1 MGWFCTSYCIG
12 TTYAVELLSG
22 ETIHLMPNRL
32 ITSIRQVLE
41 EKIMLNKVLLSVAVA
56 GMSNLALAENPVLVQ
71 APVEKV
77 FVPAGFDDN
86 DKVEV
91 IVHGHFNSSCYKMGP
106 VSASVDEAKKKV
118 TLNAQA
124 FYYAGATCIQMITP
138 FIKSVELDRHL
149 VSGSYTIAVAGRPS
163 VEASQLRVAKSTRP
177 DADDYL
183 YAAVNS
189 VSVEAGLD
197 GAREIVLKGQH
208 PYLLDGCVKFDD
220 VKSYVGSDKTIVVQP
235 VTRIVYG
242 DECRGAVNNRFE
254 VRSKFG
260 GDLAQGEY
268 LLHVRVLDG
277 NAVNQFLKLD

>member
-1 MGWFCTSYCIG
+1 M
-12 TTYAVELLSG
+12 L
-22 ETIHLMPNRL
+22 
-32 ITSIRQVLE
+32 RQVMISL
-41 EKIMLNKVLLSVAVA
+41 AVA
-56 GMSNLALAENPVLVQ
+56 GMSGLALAENPVLVQ

-106 VSASVDEAKKKV
+106 VSATVNETSKKV

-124 FYYAGATCIQMITP
+124 FYYAGATCVQMVTP

-149 VSGSYTIAVAGRPS
+149 TSGSYTIEVANRS
-163 VEASQLRVAKSTRP
+163 VEASQLRVAKATRP

-189 VSVEAGLD
+189 VSVESGVD

-220 VKSYVGSDKTIVVQP
+220 VKTYVGADKTVVVQP
-235 VTRIVYG
+235 VTKIVYG

-254 VRSKFG
+254 YRARFG
-260 GDLAQGEY
+260 GDLTQGEY
-268 LLHVRVLDG
+268 LLHVRALDG
-277 NAVNQFLKLD
+277 NAINQFLKLD

>member
-1 MGWFCTSYCIG
+1 
-12 TTYAVELLSG
+12 
-22 ETIHLMPNRL
+22 
-32 ITSIRQVLE
+32 
-41 EKIMLNKVLLSVAVA
+41 MLNKVLLSVAVA
-56 GMSNLALAENPVLVQ
+56 GMSNLALAENPVMVQ

-91 IVHGHFNSSCYKMGP
+91 ILHGHFNSSCYKMGP
-106 VSASVDEAKKKV
+106 VSATIDEANKKV

-124 FYYAGATCIQMITP
+124 FYYTGATCVQMITP

-149 VSGSYTIAVAGRPS
+149 TSGSYTIAVANRPS
-163 VEASQLRVAKSTRP
+163 VEAGQLRVAKATRP

-183 YAAVNS
+183 YAAVNN
-189 VSVEAGLD
+189 VSVEAGVD

-220 VKSYVGSDKTIVVQP
+220 VKSYVGADKTIVVQP
-235 VTRIVYG
+235 VTKIVYG
-242 DECRGAVNNRFE
+242 DECRGSVNNRFE
-254 VRSKFG
+254 YRAKFG
-260 GDLAQGEY
+260 GDLTQGEY
-268 LLHVRVLDG
+268 LLHVRALDG

>member
-1 MGWFCTSYCIG
+1 M
-12 TTYAVELLSG
+12 
-22 ETIHLMPNRL
+22 M
-32 ITSIRQVLE
+32 
-41 EKIMLNKVLLSVAVA
+41 NKVLMSVAVA
-56 GMSNLALAENPVLVQ
+56 GMSGVALADNPVLVP

-106 VSASVDEAKKKV
+106 VSASIDEATKKL
-118 TLNAQA
+118 TLKAQA
-124 FYYAGATCIQMITP
+124 FYYAGSTCIQMITP

-149 VSGSYTIAVAGRPS
+149 ASGSYSIAVADRPD
-163 VEASQLRVAKSTRP
+163 VESSMLRVAKSTRP
-177 DADDYL
+177 DADDFL
-183 YAAVNS
+183 YAAVNA
-189 VSVEAGLD
+189 VSIEAGVD

-235 VTRIVYG
+235 ITKIVYG

-254 VRSKFG
+254 YRTKFG
-260 GDLAQGEY
+260 GDLNQGEY
-268 LLHVRVLDG
+268 LLHVRALDG
-277 NAVNQFLKLD
+277 NAVNQFLKVD

>member
-1 MGWFCTSYCIG
+1 M
-12 TTYAVELLSG
+12 L
-22 ETIHLMPNRL
+22 
-32 ITSIRQVLE
+32 RQVM
-41 EKIMLNKVLLSVAVA
+41 ISVAVA
-56 GMSNLALAENPVLVQ
+56 GMSGLALAENPVLVQ

-106 VSASVDEAKKKV
+106 VSATVNETSKKV

-124 FYYAGATCIQMITP
+124 FYYAGATCIQMVTP

-149 VSGSYTIAVAGRPS
+149 TSGSYTIEVANRS
-163 VEASQLRVAKSTRP
+163 VEVSQLRVAKATRP

-189 VSVEAGLD
+189 VSVESGVD
-197 GAREIVLKGQH
+197 GSREIVLKGQH
-208 PYLLDGCVKFDD
+208 PYLLDGCVKFED
-220 VKSYVGSDKTIVVQP
+220 VKTYVGADKTVVVQP
-235 VTRIVYG
+235 VTKIVYG

-254 VRSKFG
+254 YRARFG
-260 GDLAQGEY
+260 GDLTQGEY
-268 LLHVRVLDG
+268 LLHVRALDG
-277 NAVNQFLKLD
+277 NAINQFLKLD